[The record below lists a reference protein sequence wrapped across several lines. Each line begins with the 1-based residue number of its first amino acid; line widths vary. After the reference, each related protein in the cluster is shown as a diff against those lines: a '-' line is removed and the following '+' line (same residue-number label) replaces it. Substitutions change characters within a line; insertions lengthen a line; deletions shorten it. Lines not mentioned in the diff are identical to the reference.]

1 MSYTSGGE
9 FNGTGEGSVDFPGF
23 LVSTGEN
30 RKVDADLEI
39 ALKLPSI
46 IRMSINSQINEKL
59 NVGATIDHYRWHEC
73 CGDEDG
79 DIAVTL
85 TDKQGNEVGSGDD
98 EVQMSVSKNIYSPRR
113 LWDATNYTLFAGYQT
128 NANLWLGGRLGYNQN
143 AVPDWRW

>member
-1 MSYTSGGE
+1 M
-9 FNGTGEGSVDFPGF
+9 
-23 LVSTGEN
+23 
-30 RKVDADLEI
+30 DADLEI

-79 DIAVTL
+79 DIAVMP

-98 EVQMSVSKNIYSPRR
+98 EVQMSRQRTSTRQGACGTPRTTPLCR
-113 LWDATNYTLFAGYQT
+113 L
-128 NANLWLGGRLGYNQN
+128 
-143 AVPDWRW
+143 PD

>member
-1 MSYTSGGE
+1 MPTSR
-9 FNGTGEGSVDFPGF
+9 
-23 LVSTGEN
+23 L
-30 RKVDADLEI
+30 R
-39 ALKLPSI
+39 LKLPSI

-85 TDKQGNEVGSGDD
+85 TDKRGNEVGSGDD

-113 LWDATNYTLFAGYQT
+113 LWDATNYTSLPATRPTQT
-128 NANLWLGGRLGYNQN
+128 SGSVGVSATTKMPCRTAW
-143 AVPDWRW
+143 